1 MERIAVVGGGAAGM
15 MAAVSAA
22 EIGHEVHLFEKNEK
36 LGKKIFITGKGR
48 CNLTN
53 ASDMDEIRRN
63 IVTNSKFMYSAL
75 YTLSNDDV
83 IQMFQDVG
91 VETKVERGNRVFPV
105 SDKSSDV
112 IWGLTKMLKKQQ
124 VMIHLNTGIRDI
136 LWEEGTEKKPV
147 IKGIVTEKGEKMFFS
162 KVIIATGG
170 YSYQSTGSTGDGYR
184 FAKETGHRVTDILP
198 ALVPLVIKE
207 ECVKEMQGLSLK
219 NIRADFYVEGK
230 KVYSDFG
237 EMLFTHFGVS
247 GPVILSASSLLT
259 EGLRQ
264 GKKTELVL
272 DLKPALDEKSLDER
286 ILRDFSEYKNKDFR
300 NALGDLLPK
309 SMIPVIIERSGIDE
323 FKKVNHITKEERR
336 NLVNAIKNF
345 RLTVTAT
352 RGFQEAIITK
362 GGVNVKDIN
371 PATMESKLVSGL
383 YFAGE
388 VLDVDAFTGGYNLQV
403 AWSTGRLAGFSV

>member
-1 MERIAVVGGGAAGM
+1 M
-15 MAAVSAA
+15 
-22 EIGHEVHLFEKNEK
+22 
-36 LGKKIFITGKGR
+36 
-48 CNLTN
+48 
-53 ASDMDEIRRN
+53 
-63 IVTNSKFMYSAL
+63 
-75 YTLSNDDV
+75 
-83 IQMFQDVG
+83 
-91 VETKVERGNRVFPV
+91 
-105 SDKSSDV
+105 
-112 IWGLTKMLKKQQ
+112 
-124 VMIHLNTGIRDI
+124 
-136 LWEEGTEKKPV
+136 
-147 IKGIVTEKGEKMFFS
+147 
-162 KVIIATGG
+162 
-170 YSYQSTGSTGDGYR
+170 
-184 FAKETGHRVTDILP
+184 
-198 ALVPLVIKE
+198 IKE

-247 GPVILSASSLLT
+247 GPVILSASSILT

-272 DLKPALDEKSLDER
+272 DLKPALDEKPLDER

-323 FKKVNHITKEERR
+323 FTESKTALQKKENEE
-336 NLVNAIKNF
+336 NLVNVIKNF

-352 RGFQEAIITK
+352 RGFQEAVITK

-388 VLDVDAFTGGYNLQV
+388 VLDVDAFTGGL
-403 AWSTGRLAGFSV
+403 